1 MVQDMIYHIDVYD
14 VMKRDI
20 ARFDTSD
27 YSAYNAYG
35 MPLANK
41 KVPGLIKDENNDA
54 IMIEFLERRCTRW
67 EYAATE
73 KDVRDESTRK
83 KNLEITSNYDL
94 SIRTSF

>member
-1 MVQDMIYHIDVYD
+1 MMDTSSDLLPITKENTFRLRNMFKIMVQDMIYHIDVYD

-41 KVPGLIKDENNDA
+41 KVPGLIKDENNDV
-54 IMIEFLERRCTRW
+54 IMTEFLERRCTR
-67 EYAATE
+67 
-73 KDVRDESTRK
+73 
-83 KNLEITSNYDL
+83 
-94 SIRTSF
+94 